1 MNEQPVT
8 IRVVTTFS
16 EAYHLLTE
24 ARQRFDTVLPPQ
36 VQKRIQELFGKALTA
51 EEIVTQIIH
60 DVRREG
66 DTALVRYT
74 HLLDGVQLKS
84 LEVTPE
90 EFAAA
95 RQRVAPDIRAALE
108 AAAAR
113 IRAFHAQQRS
123 QTWLTFDGTGTF
135 GQLVRP
141 LERVGVYAPAG
152 RAPYPSSLLMSAI
165 PAQVA
170 GVREIVIC
178 TPPLPDGSAHPL
190 ILTAAEIAGTH
201 RVFKI
206 GGAQAIAAL
215 AFGTATIPKV
225 DKIVG
230 PGNIF
235 VVLAMRAVFGIVDI
249 GLLPGPT
256 ETLLIADDSA
266 NPVLCAADLLAQAE
280 HDPMASAILLTTS
293 VDLAQQ
299 VVAEV
304 QRQLP
309 RLERAAIAR
318 EALERNGLIAVVP
331 TLDDAFTLANAY
343 APEHLCLLVQ
353 DAWRYL
359 DKVTHAGGVFLGE
372 QSPEVIGDYVAGP
385 SHVMPTGQTARF
397 ASPLNVETFLKRTSI
412 IAVHESGLRSLGP
425 TAITL
430 ARAEGLTAH
439 AAAIEQRLERL
450 RPD

>member
-1 MNEQPVT
+1 VNGQPIP

-24 ARQRFDTVLPPQ
+24 ARQRFDTALPPH

-51 EEIVTQIIH
+51 EAIVTQIIH
-60 DVRREG
+60 DVRHDG
-66 DTALVRYT
+66 DAALVRYT
-74 HLLDGVQLKS
+74 HLLDGVRLET
-84 LEVTPE
+84 LEVTPA

-95 RQRVAPDIRAALE
+95 RQHVAPDIRAALE

-113 IRAFHAQQRS
+113 IRAFHSQQRS
-123 QTWLTFDGTGTF
+123 QTWLTFDETGTF

-152 RAPYPSSLLMSAI
+152 RAPYPSSLLMSVI

-178 TPPLPDGSAHPL
+178 TPPLSDGSAHPL

-201 RVFKI
+201 RVFKL

-215 AFGTATIPKV
+215 AFGTASIPKV

-266 NPVLCAADLLAQAE
+266 NPVICAADLLAQAE

-293 VDLAQQ
+293 ADLAQQ
-299 VVAEV
+299 VVAEI

-309 RLERAAIAR
+309 HLERAAIAR

-331 TLDDAFTLANAY
+331 TLDDALTLANAY
-343 APEHLCLLVQ
+343 APEHLCLLVHN
-353 DAWRYL
+353 AWSYL
-359 DKVTHAGGVFLGE
+359 DKVNHAGGVFLGE